1 MQQIF
6 ENKPLIF
13 LQLRDERILIPWT
26 KEKLKHKLS
35 FDFLDAENG
44 RIIPTAKNVIL
55 DSGVAS
61 AYDYFEFYLKKT
73 VEPWILSRFYGRT
86 AQMSEKEKHKLTNVQ
101 IWGFIEKLREE
112 EWYYSE
118 KHEKIPSEKF
128 AELDKKNREK
138 LGIRRPFSE
147 VSLF

>member
-44 RIIPTAKNVIL
+44 RIIPTAKNVML

-112 EWYYSE
+112 E
-118 KHEKIPSEKF
+118 
-128 AELDKKNREK
+128 
-138 LGIRRPFSE
+138 
-147 VSLF
+147 